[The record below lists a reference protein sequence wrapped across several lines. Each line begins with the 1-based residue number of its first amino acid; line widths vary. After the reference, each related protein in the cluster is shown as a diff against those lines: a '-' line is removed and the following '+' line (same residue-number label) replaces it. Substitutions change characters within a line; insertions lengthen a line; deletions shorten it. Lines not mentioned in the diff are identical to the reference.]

1 VCQYSPK
8 HALVA
13 ALAEER
19 REEPYVYRRLERERA
34 DSTREKSP
42 AETP

>member
-1 VCQYSPK
+1 
-8 HALVA
+8 VA
-13 ALAEER
+13 ALAEEQ

-34 DSTREKSP
+34 SADAIRETSP